1 MRTKTLVTFRQRHFL
16 KNTLI
21 CYHFVCAIDFQLDRK
36 KKDCCIFSNY
46 SPQWLLNYLIR
57 SNSLRNLVWFGLNIF
72 HHLTSIFYYIIKT
85 KSKNCSILQLID
97 FSCCF
102 QNIFRS
108 DIREN
113 KVNITCNLCIYNS

>member
-1 MRTKTLVTFRQRHFL
+1 MTSRQRHFL

-36 KKDCCIFSNY
+36 KKDCGIFSNY
-46 SPQWLLNYLIR
+46 NPQWLLND
-57 SNSLRNLVWFGLNIF
+57 LVRFGLNIF
-72 HHLTSIFYYIIKT
+72 HHLPLIFYYIMKT
-85 KSKNCSILQLID
+85 KSKNCSILQLIY

-108 DIREN
+108 DIREKQGKYN
-113 KVNITCNLCIYNS
+113 VQCIYMGLDSLAGCPNFFFII